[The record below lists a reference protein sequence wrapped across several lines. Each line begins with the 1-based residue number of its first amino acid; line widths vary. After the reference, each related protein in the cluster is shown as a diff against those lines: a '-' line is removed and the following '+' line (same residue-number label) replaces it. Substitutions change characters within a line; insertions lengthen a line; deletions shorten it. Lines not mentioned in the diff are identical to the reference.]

1 MKYTLMPYQETA
13 SDSIME
19 RLDKAAK
26 SREIGQQAVFALSAP
41 TGAGKT
47 VIATSV
53 FERILIPSDD
63 RVEDE
68 NAVILWLSDN
78 PDLNEQSRYRIETA
92 SSDLATRTVKLDS
105 SFNLPTFERGCI
117 YFLNTQ
123 KLGKGTKLTGG
134 RRDTQDPLFA
144 RGDTTQVTFW
154 DTLRN
159 TIKSDQHNLI
169 LVVDEAHRG
178 AGKQRKDK
186 ATILRRLIEG
196 HTPEGH
202 TEPVPPIPT
211 VMGISA
217 TPGAFKT
224 MIQSMSGDRSVLNDV
239 TVPVADVQ
247 ESGLIKDI
255 VELRIP
261 GEEGKSFDGVF
272 VQDAARLLAETT
284 ARWDAYYADQGS
296 DGERVVPLM
305 VVQMKDK
312 ATDEDIYQAIVAIR
326 KGWPQIPS
334 TAFANVYG
342 EHDDILAGDT
352 HVPYVEPQKVQER
365 TDIRVLF
372 AKTAISTGW
381 DCPRAEVMVSYR
393 TARDEA
399 HITQIIGR
407 MVRSPLAR
415 RIEGNDLLNSVLCIL
430 PQFDRAAAST
440 AVERINRDNEPIGPG
455 DDSDGDDSDVPVG
468 EIVIDPVTLYPID
481 NEAVWQAFCALSR
494 MVAPIR
500 SDKPISLLLNLGIEL
515 QRDGLMADGKKA
527 AEDELISIVN
537 GYLTRYEKQVADK
550 RDDILTVETERLVF
564 GYVGRELTVNEDAP
578 SLYADHHVIDEAYRA
593 AIPVFTRALADMWVD
608 ARADA
613 LADADPDA
621 DEDELLDEARLQ
633 LAALAGIAGIA
644 QSVSDNADDVAH
656 DWLAKYSAELAVL
669 SDSRKAV
676 YQPLREMA
684 TAPSNEPLTKPAN
697 RTVPPGTVG
706 KDGKLVPFDTYTD
719 HLLTDKDGRAPL
731 HLNEWEKHVV
741 DTEATRSGTVA
752 WYRNPSRA
760 SAEALTA
767 VYFDGTTDRWRNMQ
781 PDFIFF
787 REVDGVVRPSIID
800 PHGHHLGDAL
810 DKLRALSNYAAEFGD
825 QFIRIESLSGTD
837 VNNLKLVD
845 LKDPATRAVID
856 KAESAAEVYERVGR
870 AYK

>member
-13 SDSIME
+13 ADTIME

-26 SREIGQQAVFALSAP
+26 SRTIGQQAVFALSAP

-63 RVEDE
+63 LVEDE

-92 SSDLATRTVKLDS
+92 SSDLATRTVTLDS
-105 SFNLPTFERGCI
+105 SFNLPVFERGCI

-134 RRDTQDPLFA
+134 HRDSQDPLFS

-159 TIKSDQHNLI
+159 TINSETHNLI

-196 HTPEGH
+196 HTPEGRA
-202 TEPVPPIPT
+202 EPVPPIPT
-211 VMGISA
+211 VLGISA

-224 MIQSMSGDRSVLNDV
+224 MIQSMTGERFVLNDV
-239 TVPVADVQ
+239 VVPVADVQ

-272 VQDAARLLAETT
+272 VQDAARILAETT
-284 ARWDAYYADQGS
+284 ARWDAYHADLGGN
-296 DGERVVPLM
+296 GERVVPLM

-312 ATDEDIYQAIVAIR
+312 ATPEDMYQAISAIR
-326 KGWPQIPS
+326 KGWPQIPHDC
-334 TAFANVYG
+334 FANVYG
-342 EHDDILAGDT
+342 EHDNIMAGDT
-352 HVPYVEPQKVQER
+352 LVPYIEPQRVQER

-393 TARDEA
+393 PSVDEA
-399 HITQIIGR
+399 HITQVIGR

-430 PQFDRAAAST
+430 PQFNRAAAT
-440 AVERINRDNEPIGPG
+440 RAVEKINQDKQVGTG
-455 DDSDGDDSDVPVG
+455 DGGDVPVG
-468 EIVIDPVTLYPID
+468 EIVIDTESLTPVS
-481 NEAVWQAFCALSR
+481 NEKVWDAFRDIQR
-494 MVAPIR
+494 MVAPTR
-500 SDKPISLLLNLGIEL
+500 SDKPISMLLNLGIEL
-515 QRDGLMADGKKA
+515 QRDGLMENGMKQ

-550 RDDILTVETERLVF
+550 REDILKVETQRLVF
-564 GYVGRELTVNEDAP
+564 GYADRDLTVAE
-578 SLYADHHVIDEAYRA
+578 SGTELYADRRVIEEAYRA

-608 ARADA
+608 ARTDA
-613 LADADPDA
+613 LMAEDPDA
-621 DEDELLDEARLQ
+621 DEEECIDEARLQ

-644 QSVSDNADDVAH
+644 QSVSDNADDVAG
-656 DWLAKYSAELAVL
+656 DWLDTYNAELAVL
-669 SDSRKAV
+669 PDSRKAA

-684 TAPSNEPLTKPAN
+684 IHPSHEPLTKPAN
-697 RTVPPGTVG
+697 RTVPQGTA
-706 KDGKLVPFDTYTD
+706 
-719 HLLTDKDGRAPL
+719 DKDGNLVPYARYKGHLLAASDGTAPFN
-731 HLNEWEKHVV
+731 LNEWEAHVV
-741 DTEATRSGTVA
+741 ATESGRGGAVG

-760 SAEALTA
+760 SAESLTA
-767 VYFDGTTDRWRNMQ
+767 VYLDDTAKRWRNMQ

-787 REVDGVVRPSIID
+787 REVANEVRPSIID

-810 DKLRALSNYAAEFGD
+810 DKLRALANYAAEFGD
-825 QFIRIESLSGTD
+825 QFVQILAVSGKDVDSLRS
-837 VNNLKLVD
+837 VD
-845 LKDPATRAVID
+845 LKNPDVRAVID
-856 KAESAAEVYERVGR
+856 KAETAAEVYEREGR

>member
-13 SDSIME
+13 SDTIME
-19 RLDKAAK
+19 RLDEAAE
-26 SREIGQQAVFALSAP
+26 SRDKGRPTVFALSAP

-92 SSDLATRTVKLDS
+92 SSDLATRTVTLDS
-105 SFNLPTFERGCI
+105 SFTLPTFERGCI

-159 TIKSDQHNLI
+159 TIHSDQHNLI

-196 HTPEGH
+196 HTPDGH
-202 TEPVPPIPT
+202 AEPVPPIPT

-217 TPGAFKT
+217 TPGAFKE
-224 MIQSMSGDRSVLNDV
+224 MIGGMSGSRLVLDDV
-239 TVPVADVQ
+239 EVPVADVQ

-272 VQDAARLLAETT
+272 VQDAARILAETT
-284 ARWDAYYADQGS
+284 ARWDAYHADQGG

-312 ATDEDIYQAIVAIR
+312 ATDEDMYQAISAIR
-326 KGWPQIPS
+326 KGWPQIPHDC
-334 TAFANVYG
+334 FANVYG
-342 EHDDILAGDT
+342 EHDNIMAGDT
-352 HVPYVEPQKVQER
+352 LVPYIEPQRVQER
-365 TDIRVLF
+365 TEIRVLF

-399 HITQIIGR
+399 HITQVIGR

-415 RIEGNDLLNSVLCIL
+415 RIEGNDLLNSVLCVL
-430 PQFDRAAAST
+430 PQFDRSAAT
-440 AVERINRDNEPIGPG
+440 KAVEKINQDKQVGTG
-455 DDSDGDDSDVPVG
+455 GGGGDVPVV
-468 EIVIDPVTLYPID
+468 EIVIDTESLTPVT
-481 NEAVWQAFCALSR
+481 NEKVWDAFCALPR
-494 MVAPIR
+494 MVAPTR
-500 SDKPISLLLNLGIEL
+500 SDKPISMLLNLGIEL
-515 QRDGLMADGKKA
+515 QRDGLMENGMKQ
-527 AEDELISIVN
+527 AEDELIAIVN

-550 RDDILTVETERLVF
+550 RDDILKVETQRLVF
-564 GYVGRELTVNEDAP
+564 NYADRDLTTDESGDE
-578 SLYADHHVIDEAYRA
+578 LYADRRVIEEAYRA

-608 ARADA
+608 ARTDE
-613 LADADPDA
+613 LVDKDPDA
-621 DEDELLDEARLQ
+621 DEEELIDEARLQ
-633 LAALAGIAGIA
+633 LAALAGVAGIA
-644 QSVSDNADDVAH
+644 QSVSDNADDVAG
-656 DWLAKYSAELAVL
+656 DWLDTYNAELAVL
-669 SDSRKAV
+669 PDSRKAA

-684 TAPSNEPLTKPAN
+684 IHPSHEPLTKPAN
-697 RTVPPGTVG
+697 RTVPQGTAD
-706 KDGKLVPFDTYTD
+706 KDNNLVPFTRYVG
-719 HLLTDKDGRAPL
+719 HLLTASDGTAPFN
-731 HLNEWEKHVV
+731 LNEWEAHVV
-741 DTEATRSGTVA
+741 ATESGRSGAVG

-767 VYFDGTTDRWRNMQ
+767 VYLDDTANRWRNMQ

-787 REVDGVVRPSIID
+787 REVGDTVRPSIID

-825 QFIRIESLSGTD
+825 QFVQILAVSGKDVDSLRS
-837 VNNLKLVD
+837 VD
-845 LKDPATRAVID
+845 LKNPDVRAVID
-856 KAESAAEVYERVGR
+856 KAETAAEVYEREGR

>member
-13 SDSIME
+13 SDTIMA

-26 SREIGQQAVFALSAP
+26 SRTIGQQAVFALSAP

-92 SSDLATRTVKLDS
+92 SSDLATRTVTLDS

-134 RRDTQDPLFA
+134 RPESQDALFA
-144 RGDTTQVTFW
+144 RGDTRQVTFW

-159 TIKSDQHNLI
+159 TINSETHNLI

-202 TEPVPPIPT
+202 TKPVPPIPT
-211 VMGISA
+211 VVGISA

-224 MIQSMSGDRSVLNDV
+224 MIQSMSGERFVLNDV
-239 TVPVADVQ
+239 VVPVADVQ

-261 GEEGKSFDGVF
+261 GEEGKSFDDVF
-272 VQDAARLLAETT
+272 VQDAARILAETT
-284 ARWDAYYADQGS
+284 ARWDAYHAEQGN

-312 ATDEDIYQAIVAIR
+312 ATDEDMYQAISAIR
-326 KGWPQIPS
+326 KGWPQIPHDC
-334 TAFANVYG
+334 FANVYG
-342 EHDDILAGDT
+342 EHDNITTRDT
-352 HVPYVEPQKVQER
+352 PVPYIEPQRVQER

-393 TARDEA
+393 PAVDEA
-399 HITQIIGR
+399 HITQVIGR

-430 PQFDRAAAST
+430 PQFNRAAAT
-440 AVERINRDNEPIGPG
+440 GAVEKINQDKEVGT
-455 DDSDGDDSDVPVG
+455 DGDDGDVPVG
-468 EIVIDPVTLYPID
+468 KVVIDTESLLPVA
-481 NEAVWQAFCALSR
+481 NEKVWDAFRAIQR
-494 MVAPIR
+494 MVAPTR
-500 SDKPISLLLNLGIEL
+500 SDKPISMLLNLGIEL
-515 QRDGLMADGKKA
+515 QRDGLMAGGMKQ
-527 AEDELISIVN
+527 AEDELIAIVN

-550 RDDILTVETERLVF
+550 REDILKVETQRLVF
-564 GYVGRELTVNEDAP
+564 GYADRDLTLAESSND
-578 SLYADHHVIDEAYRA
+578 LYADRRVIEESYRA

-608 ARADA
+608 ARTDA
-613 LADADPDA
+613 LAAADPDA
-621 DEDELLDEARLQ
+621 DEEELIDEARLQ
-633 LAALAGIAGIA
+633 LAALAGVDGIA
-644 QSVSDNADDVAH
+644 QSVSDSADDVAG
-656 DWLAKYSAELAVL
+656 DWLDTYNAELAVL
-669 SDSRKAV
+669 SDSRKAA

-684 TAPSNEPLTKPAN
+684 IHPSHEPLTKPAN
-697 RTVPPGTVG
+697 RTMPQGTVD
-706 KDGKLVPFDTYTD
+706 KDGNLVPFARYDG
-719 HLLTDKDGRAPL
+719 HLLAASDGTAPFG
-731 HLNEWEKHVV
+731 LNEWEAHVV
-741 DTEATRSGTVA
+741 ATESGRSGAVG

-767 VYFDGTTDRWRNMQ
+767 VYLDDTAKRWRNMQ

-787 REVDGVVRPSIID
+787 REVGDEVRPSIID

-810 DKLRALSNYAAEFGD
+810 DKLRALSNYAAQFGD
-825 QFIRIESLSGTD
+825 QFVQILAVSGAGVDSLRS
-837 VNNLKLVD
+837 VD
-845 LKDPATRAVID
+845 LKNPDVRAMID
-856 KAESAAEVYERVGR
+856 KAETAAEVYEREGR

>member
-13 SDSIME
+13 SDTIME
-19 RLDKAAK
+19 RLDEVAE
-26 SREIGQQAVFALSAP
+26 SRDKGRPAVFALSAP

-92 SSDLATRTVKLDS
+92 SSDLATRTVTLDS

-159 TIKSDQHNLI
+159 TIHSDQHNLI

-196 HTPEGH
+196 HTPDGH
-202 TEPVPPIPT
+202 AEPVPPIPT
-211 VMGISA
+211 VVGISA

-224 MIQSMSGDRSVLNDV
+224 MIGGMSGSRLVLDDV
-239 TVPVADVQ
+239 EVPVADVQ

-272 VQDAARLLAETT
+272 VQDAARILAETT
-284 ARWDAYYADQGS
+284 ARWDAYHEDQGG

-312 ATDEDIYQAIVAIR
+312 ATDEDMYQAISAIR
-326 KGWPQIPS
+326 KGWPQIPHDC
-334 TAFANVYG
+334 FANVYG
-342 EHDDILAGDT
+342 EHDNIMAGDT
-352 HVPYVEPQKVQER
+352 LVPYIEPQRVQER
-365 TDIRVLF
+365 TEIRVLF

-399 HITQIIGR
+399 HITQVIGR

-415 RIEGNDLLNSVLCIL
+415 RIEGNDLLNSVLCVL
-430 PQFDRAAAST
+430 PQFDRPAAED
-440 AVERINRDNEPIGPG
+440 AVKRINQGKQDDTG
-455 DDSDGDDSDVPVG
+455 DGGDVPVVD
-468 EIVIDPVTLYPID
+468 IVIDTETLTPVE
-481 NEAVWQAFCALSR
+481 NEKVWDAFCALPR
-494 MVAPIR
+494 MVAPTR
-500 SDKPISLLLNLGIEL
+500 SDKPISMLLNLGIEL
-515 QRDGLMADGKKA
+515 QRDGLMENGMKQ
-527 AEDELISIVN
+527 AEDELIAIVN

-550 RDDILTVETERLVF
+550 REDILKVQTQRLVF
-564 GYVGRELTVNEDAP
+564 NYADRDLTTDESGDE
-578 SLYADHHVIDEAYRA
+578 LYADRRVIEEAYRA

-608 ARADA
+608 ARTDE
-613 LADADPDA
+613 LVDKDPDA
-621 DEDELLDEARLQ
+621 DEEELIDEARLQ
-633 LAALAGIAGIA
+633 LAALAGVAGIA
-644 QSVSDNADDVAH
+644 QSVSDNADDVAG
-656 DWLAKYSAELAVL
+656 DWLDTYNAELAVL
-669 SDSRKAV
+669 PDSRKAA

-684 TAPSNEPLTKPAN
+684 IHPSHEPLIKPAN
-697 RTVPPGTVG
+697 RTVPQGTAD
-706 KDGKLVPFDTYTD
+706 KDNNLVPFTRYVG
-719 HLLTDKDGRAPL
+719 HLLTASDGTAPFN
-731 HLNEWEKHVV
+731 LNEWEAHVV
-741 DTEATRSGTVA
+741 STESGRSGAVG
-752 WYRNPSRA
+752 WYRNPSRS

-767 VYFDGTTDRWRNMQ
+767 VYLDDTANRWRNMQ

-787 REVDGVVRPSIID
+787 REVGDTVRPSIID

-825 QFIRIESLSGTD
+825 QFVQILAVSGKDVDSLRS
-837 VNNLKLVD
+837 VD
-845 LKDPATRAVID
+845 LKNPDVRAVID
-856 KAESAAEVYERVGR
+856 KAETAAEVYEREGR

>member
-13 SDSIME
+13 SDTIME
-19 RLDKAAK
+19 RLDEVAE
-26 SREIGQQAVFALSAP
+26 SRDKGRPAVFALSAP

-92 SSDLATRTVKLDS
+92 SSDLATRTVTLDS

-159 TIKSDQHNLI
+159 TIHSDQHNLI

-196 HTPEGH
+196 HTPDGH
-202 TEPVPPIPT
+202 AEPVPPIPT

-224 MIQSMSGDRSVLNDV
+224 MIGGMSGSRLVLDDV
-239 TVPVADVQ
+239 EVPVADVQ

-272 VQDAARLLAETT
+272 VQDAARILAETT
-284 ARWDAYYADQGS
+284 ARWDAYHADQGG

-312 ATDEDIYQAIVAIR
+312 ATDEDMYQAISAIR
-326 KGWPQIPS
+326 KGWPQIPHDC
-334 TAFANVYG
+334 FANVYG
-342 EHDDILAGDT
+342 EHDNIMAGDT
-352 HVPYVEPQKVQER
+352 LVPYIEPQRVQER
-365 TDIRVLF
+365 TEIRVLF

-399 HITQIIGR
+399 HITQVIGR

-415 RIEGNDLLNSVLCIL
+415 RIEGNDLLNSVLCVL
-430 PQFDRAAAST
+430 PQFDRPAAED
-440 AVERINRDNEPIGPG
+440 AVKRINQGKQDDTG
-455 DDSDGDDSDVPVG
+455 DGGDVPVVD
-468 EIVIDPVTLYPID
+468 IVIDTETLTPVE
-481 NEAVWQAFCALSR
+481 NEKVWDAFCALPR
-494 MVAPIR
+494 MVAPTR
-500 SDKPISLLLNLGIEL
+500 SDKPISMLLNLGIEL
-515 QRDGLMADGKKA
+515 QRDGLMENGMKQ
-527 AEDELISIVN
+527 AEDELIAIVN

-550 RDDILTVETERLVF
+550 REDILKVQTQRLVF
-564 GYVGRELTVNEDAP
+564 NYADRDLTTDESGDE
-578 SLYADHHVIDEAYRA
+578 LYADRRVIEEAYRA

-608 ARADA
+608 ARTDE
-613 LADADPDA
+613 LVDKDPNA
-621 DEDELLDEARLQ
+621 DEEELIDEARLQ
-633 LAALAGIAGIA
+633 LAALAGVAGIA
-644 QSVSDNADDVAH
+644 QSVSDNADDVAG
-656 DWLAKYSAELAVL
+656 DWLDTYNAELAVL
-669 SDSRKAV
+669 PDSRKAA

-684 TAPSNEPLTKPAN
+684 IHPSHEPLIKPAN
-697 RTVPPGTVG
+697 RTVPQGTTD
-706 KDGKLVPFDTYTD
+706 KDNNLVPFTRYVG
-719 HLLTDKDGRAPL
+719 HLLTASDGTAPFN
-731 HLNEWEKHVV
+731 LNEWEAHVV
-741 DTEATRSGTVA
+741 ATESGRSGAVG

-767 VYFDGTTDRWRNMQ
+767 VYLDDTANRWRNMQ

-787 REVDGVVRPSIID
+787 REVGDTVRPSIID

-825 QFIRIESLSGTD
+825 QFVQILAVSGKDVDSLRS
-837 VNNLKLVD
+837 VD
-845 LKDPATRAVID
+845 LKNPDVRAVID
-856 KAESAAEVYERVGR
+856 KAETAAEVYEREGR

>member
-13 SDSIME
+13 SDTIME

-26 SREIGQQAVFALSAP
+26 SRAIGQQAVFALSAP

-92 SSDLATRTVKLDS
+92 SSDLATRTVTLDS

-134 RRDTQDPLFA
+134 RRDSQDPLIG
-144 RGDTTQVTFW
+144 RGDTMQVTFW

-159 TIKSDQHNLI
+159 TIHSDQHNLI

-196 HTPEGH
+196 HTPDGH
-202 TEPVPPIPT
+202 AEPVPPIPT

-224 MIQSMSGDRSVLNDV
+224 MIGGMSGSRLVLDDV
-239 TVPVADVQ
+239 EVPVADVQ

-272 VQDAARLLAETT
+272 VQDAARILAETT
-284 ARWDAYYADQGS
+284 ARWDAYHADQGG

-312 ATDEDIYQAIVAIR
+312 ATDEDMYQAISAIR
-326 KGWPQIPS
+326 KGWPQIPHDC
-334 TAFANVYG
+334 FANVYG
-342 EHDDILAGDT
+342 EHDNIMAGDT
-352 HVPYVEPQKVQER
+352 LVPYIEPQRVQER
-365 TDIRVLF
+365 TEIRVLF

-399 HITQIIGR
+399 HITQVIGR

-415 RIEGNDLLNSVLCIL
+415 RIEGNDLLNSVLCVL
-430 PQFDRAAAST
+430 PQFDRPAAED
-440 AVERINRDNEPIGPG
+440 AVKRINQGKQDDTG
-455 DDSDGDDSDVPVG
+455 DGGDVPVVD
-468 EIVIDPVTLYPID
+468 IVIDTETLTPVE
-481 NEAVWQAFCALSR
+481 NEKVWDAFCALPR
-494 MVAPIR
+494 MVAPTR
-500 SDKPISLLLNLGIEL
+500 SDKPISMLLNLGIEL
-515 QRDGLMADGKKA
+515 QRDGLMENGMKQ
-527 AEDELISIVN
+527 AEDELIAIVN

-550 RDDILTVETERLVF
+550 REDILKVQTQRLVF
-564 GYVGRELTVNEDAP
+564 NYADRDLTTDESGDE
-578 SLYADHHVIDEAYRA
+578 LYADRRVIEEAYRA

-608 ARADA
+608 ARTDE
-613 LADADPDA
+613 LVDKDPDA
-621 DEDELLDEARLQ
+621 DEEELIDEARLQ
-633 LAALAGIAGIA
+633 LAALAGVAGIA
-644 QSVSDNADDVAH
+644 QSVSDNADDVAG
-656 DWLAKYSAELAVL
+656 DWLDTYNAELAVL
-669 SDSRKAV
+669 PDSRKAA

-684 TAPSNEPLTKPAN
+684 IHPSHEPLTKPAN
-697 RTVPPGTVG
+697 RTVPQGTAD
-706 KDGKLVPFDTYTD
+706 KDNNLVPFTRYVG
-719 HLLTDKDGRAPL
+719 HLLTASDGTAPFN
-731 HLNEWEKHVV
+731 LNEWEAHVV
-741 DTEATRSGTVA
+741 ATESGRSGAVG

-767 VYFDGTTDRWRNMQ
+767 VYLDDTANRWRNMQ

-787 REVDGVVRPSIID
+787 REVGDTVRPSIID

-825 QFIRIESLSGTD
+825 QFVQIIAVSGKDVDSLRS
-837 VNNLKLVD
+837 VD
-845 LKDPATRAVID
+845 LKNPDVRTVID
-856 KAESAAEVYERVGR
+856 KAETAAEVYEREGR

>member
-13 SDSIME
+13 SDTIME
-19 RLDKAAK
+19 RLDEAAE
-26 SREIGQQAVFALSAP
+26 SRDKGRPAVFALSAP

-92 SSDLATRTVKLDS
+92 SSDLATRTVTLDS

-134 RRDTQDPLFA
+134 RKDTQDPLFA
-144 RGDTTQVTFW
+144 RGDTAQVTFW

-159 TIKSDQHNLI
+159 TINSETHNLI

-178 AGKQRKDK
+178 AGRQRKDK
-186 ATILRRLIEG
+186 ATILARMIEG
-196 HTPEGH
+196 HTPEGYA
-202 TEPVPPIPT
+202 EPVPPIPT

-224 MIQSMSGDRSVLNDV
+224 MISGMSGSRLVLDDV
-239 TVPVADVQ
+239 EVPVADVQ

-272 VQDAARLLAETT
+272 VQDAARILAATT
-284 ARWDAYYADQGS
+284 ARWDTYHEEQSG

-312 ATDEDIYQAIVAIR
+312 ATPEDMYQAISAIR
-326 KGWPQIPS
+326 KGWPQIPHDC
-334 TAFANVYG
+334 FANVYG
-342 EHDDILAGDT
+342 EHDNIMAGDT
-352 HVPYVEPQKVQER
+352 LVPYIEPQRVQER
-365 TDIRVLF
+365 TEIRVLF

-399 HITQIIGR
+399 HITQVIGR

-430 PQFDRAAAST
+430 PQFDRSAAKKV
-440 AVERINRDNEPIGPG
+440 VERINPDKKAG
-455 DDSDGDDSDVPVG
+455 DDDGAVPVV
-468 EIVIDPVTLYPID
+468 EVVIDTESLTPVE
-481 NEAVWQAFCALSR
+481 NERVWDAFRSIKR
-494 MVAPIR
+494 MVAPKR
-500 SDKPISLLLNLGIEL
+500 SDKPISMLLNLGIEL
-515 QRDGLMADGKKA
+515 ERDGLLDGGMKE

-537 GYLTRYEKQVADK
+537 GNLTRYAKEVAV
-550 RDDILTVETERLVF
+550 RREDILKVETQRLVF
-564 GYVGRELTVNEDAP
+564 DYADRGLKESESGND
-578 SLYADHHVIDEAYRA
+578 LYADRSVIEEAYRA

-608 ARADA
+608 ARTDE
-613 LADADPDA
+613 LAGADPDA
-621 DEDELLDEARLQ
+621 DEEECIDEARLQ
-633 LAALAGIAGIA
+633 LAALAGVKGIA
-644 QSVSDNADDVAH
+644 QAVSDSADDVAG
-656 DWLAKYSAELAVL
+656 DWLAKYAAELAAL
-669 SDSRKAV
+669 PDSRKAA

-684 TAPSNEPLTKPAN
+684 IHPSHEPLTKPAN
-697 RTVPPGTVG
+697 RTVPQGTADKNG
-706 KDGKLVPFDTYTD
+706 NLDAYPRYTD
-719 HLLTDKDGRAPL
+719 HLLTADDEKHTAPFN
-731 HLNEWEKHVV
+731 LNEWEAHVV
-741 DTEATRSGTVA
+741 ATEATRSGAVG

-767 VYFDGTTDRWRNMQ
+767 VYYDGSSERWRNMQ

-787 REVDGVVRPSIID
+787 REIGGEVRPSIID

-810 DKLRALSNYAAEFGD
+810 EKLRSLSNYAAKFGD
-825 QFIRIESLSGTD
+825 QFVQILAVSGND
-837 VNNLKLVD
+837 VNSLRSVD
-845 LKDPATRAVID
+845 LKNKNTREVIE
-856 KAESAAEVYERVGR
+856 KAETAAEVYEREGR
-870 AYK
+870 PYK

>member
-13 SDSIME
+13 ADTIME

-26 SREIGQQAVFALSAP
+26 SHTIGQQAVFALSAP

-92 SSDLATRTVKLDS
+92 SSDLATRTVTLDS
-105 SFNLPTFERGCI
+105 SFNQPLFERGCI

-134 RRDTQDPLFA
+134 RRDSQDPLFA

-159 TIKSDQHNLI
+159 TIQSETHNLI

-202 TEPVPPIPT
+202 AEPVPPIPT
-211 VMGISA
+211 VLGISA

-224 MIQSMSGDRSVLNDV
+224 MIQSMTGERFVMGDVV
-239 TVPVADVQ
+239 VPVADVQ

-272 VQDAARLLAETT
+272 VQDAARILAETT
-284 ARWDAYYADQGS
+284 ARWDAYHKDQGG

-312 ATDEDIYQAIVAIR
+312 AMDEDMYQAISAIR
-326 KGWPQIPS
+326 KGWPQIPHDC
-334 TAFANVYG
+334 FANVYG
-342 EHDDILAGDT
+342 EHDNIMAGDT
-352 HVPYVEPQKVQER
+352 LVPYIEPQRVQER

-393 TARDEA
+393 PAVDEA
-399 HITQIIGR
+399 HITQVIGR

-430 PQFDRAAAST
+430 PQFNRAAAT
-440 AVERINRDNEPIGPG
+440 HAVEKINQDKEVGTG
-455 DDSDGDDSDVPVG
+455 GGGGDVPVG
-468 EIVIDPVTLYPID
+468 EIVIDTESLTPVT
-481 NEAVWQAFCALSR
+481 NEKVWDAFRAIQR
-494 MVAPIR
+494 MVAPTR
-500 SDKPISLLLNLGIEL
+500 SDKPISMLLNLGIEL
-515 QRDGLMADGKKA
+515 QRDGLMENGMKQ

-550 RDDILTVETERLVF
+550 REDILKVETQRLVF
-564 GYVGRELTVNEDAP
+564 GYADRDLTLAE
-578 SLYADHHVIDEAYRA
+578 SGTELYADRRVIEEAYRA

-608 ARADA
+608 ARTDA
-613 LADADPDA
+613 LATEDPDA
-621 DEDELLDEARLQ
+621 DEEELIDEARLQ
-633 LAALAGIAGIA
+633 LAALACVAGIA
-644 QSVSDNADDVAH
+644 QSVSDNADDVAR
-656 DWLAKYSAELAVL
+656 DWLDTYNAELAVL
-669 SDSRKAV
+669 PDSRKAA

-684 TAPSNEPLTKPAN
+684 IHPSHEPLTKPAN
-697 RTVPPGTVG
+697 RTVPQGTAD
-706 KDGKLVPFDTYTD
+706 KDNNLVPFTRYVG
-719 HLLTDKDGRAPL
+719 HLLTASDGTAPFN
-731 HLNEWEKHVV
+731 LNEWEAHVV
-741 DTEATRSGTVA
+741 ATESGRSGAVG

-767 VYFDGTTDRWRNMQ
+767 VYLDDTANRWRNMQ

-787 REVDGVVRPSIID
+787 REVGDTVRPSIID

-825 QFIRIESLSGTD
+825 QFVQILAVSGKDVDSLRS
-837 VNNLKLVD
+837 VD
-845 LKDPATRAVID
+845 LKNPDVRAVID
-856 KAESAAEVYERVGR
+856 KAETAAEVYEREGR

>member
-13 SDSIME
+13 SDTIME
-19 RLDKAAK
+19 RLDEVAE
-26 SREIGQQAVFALSAP
+26 SRDKGRPAVFALSAP

-92 SSDLATRTVKLDS
+92 SSDLATRTVTLDS

-159 TIKSDQHNLI
+159 TIHSDQHNLI

-196 HTPEGH
+196 HTPDGH
-202 TEPVPPIPT
+202 AEPVPPIPT

-224 MIQSMSGDRSVLNDV
+224 MIGGMSGSRLVLDDV
-239 TVPVADVQ
+239 EVPVADVQ

-272 VQDAARLLAETT
+272 VQDAARILAETT
-284 ARWDAYYADQGS
+284 ARWDAYHEDQGG

-312 ATDEDIYQAIVAIR
+312 ATDEDMYQAISAIR
-326 KGWPQIPS
+326 KGWPQIPHDC
-334 TAFANVYG
+334 FANVYG
-342 EHDDILAGDT
+342 EHDNIMAGDT
-352 HVPYVEPQKVQER
+352 LVPYIEPQRVQER
-365 TDIRVLF
+365 TEIRVLF

-399 HITQIIGR
+399 HITQVIGR

-415 RIEGNDLLNSVLCIL
+415 RIEGNDLLNSVLCVL
-430 PQFDRAAAST
+430 PQFDRPAAED
-440 AVERINRDNEPIGPG
+440 AVKRINQGKQDDTG
-455 DDSDGDDSDVPVG
+455 DGGDVPVVD
-468 EIVIDPVTLYPID
+468 IVIDTETLTPVE
-481 NEAVWQAFCALSR
+481 NEKVWDAFCALPR
-494 MVAPIR
+494 MVAPTR
-500 SDKPISLLLNLGIEL
+500 SDKPISMLLNLGIEL
-515 QRDGLMADGKKA
+515 QRDGLMENGMKQ
-527 AEDELISIVN
+527 AEDELIAIVN

-550 RDDILTVETERLVF
+550 REDILKVQTQRLVF
-564 GYVGRELTVNEDAP
+564 NYADRDLTTDESGDE
-578 SLYADHHVIDEAYRA
+578 LYADRRVIEEAYRA

-608 ARADA
+608 ARTDE
-613 LADADPDA
+613 LVDKDPDA
-621 DEDELLDEARLQ
+621 DEEELIDEARLQ
-633 LAALAGIAGIA
+633 LAALAGVAGIA
-644 QSVSDNADDVAH
+644 QSVSDNADDVAG
-656 DWLAKYSAELAVL
+656 DWLDTYNAELAVL
-669 SDSRKAV
+669 PDSRKAA

-684 TAPSNEPLTKPAN
+684 IHPSHEPLTKPAN
-697 RTVPPGTVG
+697 RTVPQGTAD
-706 KDGKLVPFDTYTD
+706 KDNNLVPFTRYVG
-719 HLLTDKDGRAPL
+719 HLLTASDGTAPFN
-731 HLNEWEKHVV
+731 LNEWEAHVV
-741 DTEATRSGTVA
+741 ATESGRSGAVG

-767 VYFDGTTDRWRNMQ
+767 VYLDDTANRWRNMQ

-787 REVDGVVRPSIID
+787 REVGDTVRPSIID

-825 QFIRIESLSGTD
+825 QFVQILAVSGKDVDSLRS
-837 VNNLKLVD
+837 VD
-845 LKDPATRAVID
+845 LKNPDVRAVID
-856 KAESAAEVYERVGR
+856 KAETAAEVYEREGR

>member
-13 SDSIME
+13 SDTIME
-19 RLDKAAK
+19 RLDEAAE
-26 SREIGQQAVFALSAP
+26 SRDKGRPAVFALSAP

-92 SSDLATRTVKLDS
+92 SSDLATRTVTLDS

-159 TIKSDQHNLI
+159 TIHSDQHNLI

-196 HTPEGH
+196 HTPDGH
-202 TEPVPPIPT
+202 AEPVPPIPT

-224 MIQSMSGDRSVLNDV
+224 MIGGMSGSRLVLDDV
-239 TVPVADVQ
+239 EVPVADVQ

-272 VQDAARLLAETT
+272 VQDAARILAETT
-284 ARWDAYYADQGS
+284 ARWDAYHADQGG

-312 ATDEDIYQAIVAIR
+312 ATDEDMYQATSAIR
-326 KGWPQIPS
+326 KGWPQIPHDC
-334 TAFANVYG
+334 FANVYG
-342 EHDDILAGDT
+342 EHDNIMAGDT
-352 HVPYVEPQKVQER
+352 LVPYIEPQRVQER
-365 TDIRVLF
+365 TEIRVLF

-399 HITQIIGR
+399 HITQVIGR

-415 RIEGNDLLNSVLCIL
+415 RIEGNDLLNSVLCVL
-430 PQFDRAAAST
+430 PQFDRPAAED
-440 AVERINRDNEPIGPG
+440 AVKRINQGKQDDTG
-455 DDSDGDDSDVPVG
+455 DGGDVPVVD
-468 EIVIDPVTLYPID
+468 IVIDTETLTPVE
-481 NEAVWQAFCALSR
+481 NEKVWDAFCALPR
-494 MVAPIR
+494 MVAPTR
-500 SDKPISLLLNLGIEL
+500 SDKPISMLLNLGIEL
-515 QRDGLMADGKKA
+515 QRDGLMENGMKQ
-527 AEDELISIVN
+527 AEDELIAIVN

-550 RDDILTVETERLVF
+550 REDILKVQTQRLVF
-564 GYVGRELTVNEDAP
+564 NYADRDLTTDESGDE
-578 SLYADHHVIDEAYRA
+578 LYADRRVIEEAYRA

-608 ARADA
+608 ARTDE
-613 LADADPDA
+613 LVDKDPDA
-621 DEDELLDEARLQ
+621 DEEELIDEARLQ
-633 LAALAGIAGIA
+633 LAALAGVAGIA
-644 QSVSDNADDVAH
+644 QSVSDNADDVAG
-656 DWLAKYSAELAVL
+656 DWLDTYNAELAVL
-669 SDSRKAV
+669 PDSRKAA

-684 TAPSNEPLTKPAN
+684 IHPSHEPLTKPAN
-697 RTVPPGTVG
+697 RTVPQGTAD
-706 KDGKLVPFDTYTD
+706 KDNNLVPFTRYVG
-719 HLLTDKDGRAPL
+719 HLLTASDGTAPFN
-731 HLNEWEKHVV
+731 LNEWEAHVV
-741 DTEATRSGTVA
+741 ATESGRSGAVG

-767 VYFDGTTDRWRNMQ
+767 VYLDDTANRWRNMQ

-787 REVDGVVRPSIID
+787 REVGDTVRPSIID

-825 QFIRIESLSGTD
+825 QFVQILAVSGKDVDSLRS
-837 VNNLKLVD
+837 VD
-845 LKDPATRAVID
+845 LKNPDVRAVID
-856 KAESAAEVYERVGR
+856 KAETAAEVYEREGR

>member
-13 SDSIME
+13 SDTIME
-19 RLDKAAK
+19 RIDKAAGAR
-26 SREIGQQAVFALSAP
+26 SIDQQAVFALSAP

-92 SSDLATRTVKLDS
+92 SSDLATRTVTLDS

-134 RRDTQDPLFA
+134 RKDTQDPLIG
-144 RGDTTQVTFW
+144 RGDTMQVTFW

-159 TIKSDQHNLI
+159 TINSDQHNLI

-178 AGKQRKDK
+178 AGRQRTDK

-217 TPGAFKT
+217 TPGAFKS
-224 MIQSMSGDRSVLNDV
+224 MVHSMSGSRLVLDDV

-261 GEEGKSFDGVF
+261 GEEGRSFDGVF
-272 VQDAARLLAETT
+272 VQDAARLLADTT
-284 ARWDAYYADQGS
+284 TRWDAYHAEQGG

-312 ATDEDIYQAIVAIR
+312 ATDEDVYQAIVAIR

-334 TAFANVYG
+334 TAFGNVYG
-342 EHDDILAGDT
+342 EHTDITAGDT
-352 HVPYVEPQKVQER
+352 LVPYIEPQKVQER

-399 HITQIIGR
+399 HITQVIGR

-430 PQFDRAAAST
+430 PQFDRTAAST
-440 AVERINRDNEPIGPG
+440 AVENINRDNTPIGPG
-455 DDSDGDDSDVPVG
+455 GGSSGEGDVPVS
-468 EIVIDPVTLYPID
+468 EVVIDPVTLYPID
-481 NEAVWQAFCALSR
+481 NEAVWQAFRALPR

-500 SDKPISLLLNLGIEL
+500 SDKPISMLLNLGIEL
-515 QRDGLMADGKKA
+515 QRDSLLDGGKKV
-527 AEDELISIVN
+527 AEDELIAIVN

-550 RDDILTVETERLVF
+550 RDDILKVETERLVF
-564 GYVGRELTVNEDAP
+564 GYAGRELSVHEAAP

-613 LADADPDA
+613 LAAADPDA

-633 LAALAGIAGIA
+633 LAALASIAGIA
-644 QSVSDNADDVAH
+644 QSVSDNADDVAS
-656 DWLAKYSAELAVL
+656 DWFAKYNAELAVL
-669 SDSRKAV
+669 PDSRKAA

-684 TAPSNEPLTKPAN
+684 TTPSHEPLTKPAN
-697 RTVPPGTVG
+697 RTVAPGKAG
-706 KDGKLVPFDTYTD
+706 KDGELVPFDTYTG
-719 HLLTDKDGRAPL
+719 HLLTAKGGDAPL

-741 DTEATRSGTVA
+741 GTESTRSGATA

-767 VYFDGTTDRWRNMQ
+767 VYYDGTTEQWRNMQ

-787 REVDGVVRPSIID
+787 REVEGVVRPSIID

-825 QFIRIESLSGTD
+825 QFVQILAVSGENTASLKS
-837 VNNLKLVD
+837 VD
-845 LKDPATRAVID
+845 LKDPTTRTVIE
-856 KAESAAEVYERVGR
+856 KADTAAEVYEQVGR

>member
-13 SDSIME
+13 SDTIME
-19 RLDKAAK
+19 RLDEAAE
-26 SREIGQQAVFALSAP
+26 SRDKGRPAVFALSAP

-92 SSDLATRTVKLDS
+92 SSDLATRTVTLDS

-159 TIKSDQHNLI
+159 TIHSDQHNLI

-196 HTPEGH
+196 QTPDGH
-202 TEPVPPIPT
+202 AEPVPPIPT

-224 MIQSMSGDRSVLNDV
+224 MIGGMSGSRLVLDDV
-239 TVPVADVQ
+239 EVPVADVQ

-272 VQDAARLLAETT
+272 VQDAARILAETT
-284 ARWDAYYADQGS
+284 ARWDAYHADQGG

-312 ATDEDIYQAIVAIR
+312 ATDEDMYQAISAIR
-326 KGWPQIPS
+326 KGWPQIPHDC
-334 TAFANVYG
+334 FANVYG
-342 EHDDILAGDT
+342 EHDNIMAGDT
-352 HVPYVEPQKVQER
+352 LVPYIEPQRVQER
-365 TDIRVLF
+365 TEIRVLF

-399 HITQIIGR
+399 HITQVIGR

-415 RIEGNDLLNSVLCIL
+415 RIEGNDLLNSVLCVL
-430 PQFDRAAAST
+430 PQFDRPAAED
-440 AVERINRDNEPIGPG
+440 AVKRINQGKQDDTG
-455 DDSDGDDSDVPVG
+455 DGGDVPVVD
-468 EIVIDPVTLYPID
+468 IVIDTETLTPVE
-481 NEAVWQAFCALSR
+481 NEKVWDAFCALPR
-494 MVAPIR
+494 MVAPTR
-500 SDKPISLLLNLGIEL
+500 SDKPISMLLNLGIEL
-515 QRDGLMADGKKA
+515 QRDGLMENGMKQ
-527 AEDELISIVN
+527 AEDELIAIVN

-550 RDDILTVETERLVF
+550 REDILKVQTQRLVF
-564 GYVGRELTVNEDAP
+564 NYADRDLTTDESGDE
-578 SLYADHHVIDEAYRA
+578 LYADRRVIEEAYRA

-608 ARADA
+608 ARTDE
-613 LADADPDA
+613 LVDKDPDA
-621 DEDELLDEARLQ
+621 DEEELIDEARLQ
-633 LAALAGIAGIA
+633 LAALAGVAGIA
-644 QSVSDNADDVAH
+644 QSVSDNADDVAG
-656 DWLAKYSAELAVL
+656 DWLDTYNAELAVL
-669 SDSRKAV
+669 PDSRKAA

-684 TAPSNEPLTKPAN
+684 IHPSHEPLTKPAN
-697 RTVPPGTVG
+697 RTVPQGTAD
-706 KDGKLVPFDTYTD
+706 KDNNLVPFTRYVG
-719 HLLTDKDGRAPL
+719 HLLTASDGTAPFN
-731 HLNEWEKHVV
+731 LNEWEAHVV
-741 DTEATRSGTVA
+741 ATESGRSGAVG

-767 VYFDGTTDRWRNMQ
+767 VYLDDTANRWRNMQ

-787 REVDGVVRPSIID
+787 REVGDTVRPSIID

-825 QFIRIESLSGTD
+825 QFVQILAVSGKDVDSLRS
-837 VNNLKLVD
+837 VD
-845 LKDPATRAVID
+845 LKNPDVRAVID
-856 KAESAAEVYERVGR
+856 KAETAAEVYEREGR

>member
-13 SDSIME
+13 SDTIME
-19 RLDKAAK
+19 RLDEAAE
-26 SREIGQQAVFALSAP
+26 SRDKGRPAVFALSAP

-92 SSDLATRTVKLDS
+92 SSDLATRTVTLDS
-105 SFNLPTFERGCI
+105 SLNLPTFERGCI

-134 RRDTQDPLFA
+134 RKDTQDPLFA
-144 RGDTTQVTFW
+144 RGDTAQVTFW

-159 TIKSDQHNLI
+159 TINSETHNLI

-178 AGKQRKDK
+178 AGRQRKDK
-186 ATILRRLIEG
+186 ATILARMIEG
-196 HTPEGH
+196 HTPEGYA
-202 TEPVPPIPT
+202 EPVPPIPT

-224 MIQSMSGDRSVLNDV
+224 MISGMSGSRLVLDDV
-239 TVPVADVQ
+239 EVPVADVQ

-272 VQDAARLLAETT
+272 VQDAARILAATT
-284 ARWDAYYADQGS
+284 ARWDTYHEEQSG

-312 ATDEDIYQAIVAIR
+312 ATPEDMYQAISAIR
-326 KGWPQIPS
+326 KGWPQIPHDC
-334 TAFANVYG
+334 FANVYG
-342 EHDDILAGDT
+342 EHDNIMAGDT
-352 HVPYVEPQKVQER
+352 LVPYIEPQRVQER
-365 TDIRVLF
+365 TEIRVLF

-399 HITQIIGR
+399 HITQVIGR

-430 PQFDRAAAST
+430 PQFDRSAAKKV
-440 AVERINRDNEPIGPG
+440 VERINPDKKAG
-455 DDSDGDDSDVPVG
+455 DDDGAVPVV
-468 EIVIDPVTLYPID
+468 EVVIDTESLTPVE
-481 NEAVWQAFCALSR
+481 NERVWDAFRSIKR
-494 MVAPIR
+494 MVAPKR
-500 SDKPISLLLNLGIEL
+500 SDKPISMLLNLGIEL
-515 QRDGLMADGKKA
+515 ERDGLLDGGMKE

-537 GYLTRYEKQVADK
+537 GNLTRYAKEVAV
-550 RDDILTVETERLVF
+550 RREDILKVETQRLVF
-564 GYVGRELTVNEDAP
+564 DYADRGLKESESGND
-578 SLYADHHVIDEAYRA
+578 LYADRSVIEEAYRA

-608 ARADA
+608 ARTDE
-613 LADADPDA
+613 LAGADPDA
-621 DEDELLDEARLQ
+621 DEEECIDEARLQ
-633 LAALAGIAGIA
+633 LAALAGVKGIA
-644 QSVSDNADDVAH
+644 QAVSDSADDVAG
-656 DWLAKYSAELAVL
+656 DWLAKYAAELAAL
-669 SDSRKAV
+669 PDSRKAA

-684 TAPSNEPLTKPAN
+684 IHPSHEPLTKPAN
-697 RTVPPGTVG
+697 RTVPQGTADKNG
-706 KDGKLVPFDTYTD
+706 NLDAYPRYTD
-719 HLLTDKDGRAPL
+719 HLLTADDEKHTAPFN
-731 HLNEWEKHVV
+731 LNEWEAHVV
-741 DTEATRSGTVA
+741 ATEATRSGAVG

-767 VYFDGTTDRWRNMQ
+767 VYYDGSSERWRNMQ

-787 REVDGVVRPSIID
+787 REIGGEVRPSIID

-810 DKLRALSNYAAEFGD
+810 EKLRSLSNYAAKFGD
-825 QFIRIESLSGTD
+825 QFVQILAVSGND
-837 VNNLKLVD
+837 VNSLRSVD
-845 LKDPATRAVID
+845 LKNKNTREVIE
-856 KAESAAEVYERVGR
+856 KAETAAEVYEREGR
-870 AYK
+870 PYK

>member
-13 SDSIME
+13 SDTIME
-19 RLDKAAK
+19 RLDEAAE
-26 SREIGQQAVFALSAP
+26 SRDKGRPAVFALSAP

-63 RVEDE
+63 RAEDE

-92 SSDLATRTVKLDS
+92 SSDLATRTVTLDS

-159 TIKSDQHNLI
+159 TIHSDQHNLI

-196 HTPEGH
+196 HTPDGH
-202 TEPVPPIPT
+202 AEPVPPIPT

-224 MIQSMSGDRSVLNDV
+224 MIGGMSGSRLVLDDV
-239 TVPVADVQ
+239 EVPVADVQ

-272 VQDAARLLAETT
+272 VQDAARILAETT
-284 ARWDAYYADQGS
+284 ARWDAYHANQGG

-312 ATDEDIYQAIVAIR
+312 ATDEDMYQAISTIR
-326 KGWPQIPS
+326 KGWPQIPHDC
-334 TAFANVYG
+334 FANVYG
-342 EHDDILAGDT
+342 EHDNIMAGDT
-352 HVPYVEPQKVQER
+352 LVPYIEPQRVQER

-399 HITQIIGR
+399 HITQVIGR

-415 RIEGNDLLNSVLCIL
+415 RIEGNDLLNSVLCVL
-430 PQFDRAAAST
+430 PQFDRSAAED
-440 AVERINRDNEPIGPG
+440 AVEKINQDKQVGTG
-455 DDSDGDDSDVPVG
+455 GGGGDVPVVD
-468 EIVIDPVTLYPID
+468 IVIDTESLTPVA
-481 NEAVWQAFCALSR
+481 NEKVWDAFCALPR
-494 MVAPIR
+494 MVAPTR
-500 SDKPISLLLNLGIEL
+500 SDKPISMLLNLGIEL
-515 QRDGLMADGKKA
+515 QRDGLMENGMKQ
-527 AEDELISIVN
+527 AEDELIAIVN

-550 RDDILTVETERLVF
+550 RKDILKVETQRLVF
-564 GYVGRELTVNEDAP
+564 GYEDREVTLAVPGDE
-578 SLYADHHVIDEAYRA
+578 LYADRRVIEEAYRA
-593 AIPVFTRALADMWVD
+593 VIPVFTRALADMWVD
-608 ARADA
+608 ARTDA
-613 LADADPDA
+613 LAAADPDA
-621 DEDELLDEARLQ
+621 DEEELIDEARLQ
-633 LAALAGIAGIA
+633 LAALAGVAGIA
-644 QSVSDNADDVAH
+644 QSVSDNADDVAG
-656 DWLAKYSAELAVL
+656 DWLDTYNAELAVL
-669 SDSRKAV
+669 PDSRKAA

-684 TAPSNEPLTKPAN
+684 IHPSHEPLTKPAN
-697 RTVPPGTVG
+697 RTVPQGTAD
-706 KDGKLVPFDTYTD
+706 KDNNLVPFTRYDG
-719 HLLTDKDGRAPL
+719 HLLTASDGTAPFN
-731 HLNEWEKHVV
+731 LNEWESHVV
-741 DTEATRSGTVA
+741 DVESGRSGAVG

-767 VYFDGTTDRWRNMQ
+767 VYLDDTAKRWRNMQ
-781 PDFIFF
+781 PDFIILP
-787 REVDGVVRPSIID
+787 RGWKRGSSLDYRPARTPLRRRARQTARTVQLRSRVRKPVRPDSR
-800 PHGHHLGDAL
+800 G
-810 DKLRALSNYAAEFGD
+810 
-825 QFIRIESLSGTD
+825 IRQ
-837 VNNLKLVD
+837 
-845 LKDPATRAVID
+845 
-856 KAESAAEVYERVGR
+856 GR
-870 AYK
+870 

>member
-13 SDSIME
+13 SDTIME
-19 RLDKAAK
+19 RLDEAAE
-26 SREIGQQAVFALSAP
+26 SRDKGRPAVFALSAP

-92 SSDLATRTVKLDS
+92 SSDLATRTVTLDS

-134 RRDTQDPLFA
+134 RKDTQDPLFA
-144 RGDTTQVTFW
+144 RGDTAQVTFW

-159 TIKSDQHNLI
+159 TINSETHNLI

-178 AGKQRKDK
+178 AGRQRKDK
-186 ATILRRLIEG
+186 ATILARMIEG
-196 HTPEGH
+196 HTPEGYA
-202 TEPVPPIPT
+202 EPVPPIPT

-224 MIQSMSGDRSVLNDV
+224 MISGMSGSRLVLDDV
-239 TVPVADVQ
+239 EVPVADVQ

-272 VQDAARLLAETT
+272 VQDAARILAATT
-284 ARWDAYYADQGS
+284 ARWDTYHEEQSG

-312 ATDEDIYQAIVAIR
+312 ATPEDMYQAISAIR
-326 KGWPQIPS
+326 KGWPQIPHDC
-334 TAFANVYG
+334 FANVYG
-342 EHDDILAGDT
+342 EHDNIMAGDT
-352 HVPYVEPQKVQER
+352 LVPYIEPQRVQER
-365 TDIRVLF
+365 TEIRVLF

-399 HITQIIGR
+399 HITQVIGR

-430 PQFDRAAAST
+430 PQFDRSAAKKV
-440 AVERINRDNEPIGPG
+440 VERINPDKKAG
-455 DDSDGDDSDVPVG
+455 DDDGAVPVV
-468 EIVIDPVTLYPID
+468 EVVIDTESLTPVE
-481 NEAVWQAFCALSR
+481 NERVWDAFRSIKR
-494 MVAPIR
+494 MVAPKR
-500 SDKPISLLLNLGIEL
+500 SDKPISMLLNLGIEL
-515 QRDGLMADGKKA
+515 ERDGLLDGGMKE

-537 GYLTRYEKQVADK
+537 GNLTRYAKEVAVK
-550 RDDILTVETERLVF
+550 REDILKVETQRLVF
-564 GYVGRELTVNEDAP
+564 DYADRGLKESESGND
-578 SLYADHHVIDEAYRA
+578 LYADRSVIEEAYRA

-608 ARADA
+608 ARTDE
-613 LADADPDA
+613 LAGADPDA
-621 DEDELLDEARLQ
+621 DEEECIDEARLQ
-633 LAALAGIAGIA
+633 LAALAGVKGIA
-644 QSVSDNADDVAH
+644 QAVSDSADDVAG
-656 DWLAKYSAELAVL
+656 DWLAKYAAELAAL
-669 SDSRKAV
+669 PDSRKAA

-684 TAPSNEPLTKPAN
+684 IHPSHEPLTKPAN
-697 RTVPPGTVG
+697 RTVPQGTADKNG
-706 KDGKLVPFDTYTD
+706 NLDAYPRYTD
-719 HLLTDKDGRAPL
+719 HLLTADDEKHTAPFN
-731 HLNEWEKHVV
+731 LNEWEAHVV
-741 DTEATRSGTVA
+741 ATEATRSGAVG

-767 VYFDGTTDRWRNMQ
+767 VYYDGSAERWRNMQ

-787 REVDGVVRPSIID
+787 REIGGEVRPSIID

-810 DKLRALSNYAAEFGD
+810 EKLRSLSNYAAKFGD
-825 QFIRIESLSGTD
+825 QFVQILAVSGND
-837 VNNLKLVD
+837 VNSLRSVD
-845 LKDPATRAVID
+845 LKNKNTREVIE
-856 KAESAAEVYERVGR
+856 KAETAAEVYEREGR
-870 AYK
+870 PYK

>member
-13 SDSIME
+13 SDTIME

-26 SREIGQQAVFALSAP
+26 AHTIGQQAVFALSAP

-53 FERILIPSDD
+53 FERVLIPSDD

-92 SSDLATRTVKLDS
+92 SSDLATRTVTLDS

-134 RRDTQDPLFA
+134 RRDSQDPLFA
-144 RGDTTQVTFW
+144 RGDTTQMTFW

-159 TIKSDQHNLI
+159 TIQSETHNLI

-224 MIQSMSGDRSVLNDV
+224 MINGMSGDRTVLTDV
-239 TVPVADVQ
+239 EVPVSDVQ

-272 VQDAARLLAETT
+272 VQDAARILAATT
-284 ARWDAYYADQGS
+284 SRWDAYHADQGG

-312 ATDEDIYQAIVAIR
+312 ATDEDMYQAISAIR
-326 KGWPQIPS
+326 KGWPQIPHDC
-334 TAFANVYG
+334 FANVYG
-342 EHDDILAGDT
+342 EHDNIMAGDT
-352 HVPYVEPQKVQER
+352 LVPYIEPQRVQER

-399 HITQIIGR
+399 HITQVIGR

-415 RIEGNDLLNSVLCIL
+415 RIDGNDLLNSVLCIL
-430 PQFDRAAAST
+430 PQFDRPAAEK
-440 AVERINRDNEPIGPG
+440 AVEKINQEKQVGTG
-455 DDSDGDDSDVPVG
+455 GGGGDVPVV
-468 EIVIDPVTLYPID
+468 EIVIDTESLTPVD
-481 NEAVWQAFCALSR
+481 NEKVWDAFCALPR
-494 MVAPIR
+494 MVAPTR
-500 SDKPISLLLNLGIEL
+500 SDKPISMLLNLGIEL
-515 QRDGLMADGKKA
+515 QRDGLMADGMKR

-537 GYLTRYEKQVADK
+537 GYLTRYEKQVAEK
-550 RDDILTVETERLVF
+550 REDIVKVETQRLVF
-564 GYVGRELTVNEDAP
+564 GYADRELTLAESGTD
-578 SLYADHHVIDEAYRA
+578 LYADRRVIEEAYRA

-608 ARADA
+608 ARTDA
-613 LADADPDA
+613 LAAEDPDA
-621 DEDELLDEARLQ
+621 DEEECIDEARLQ
-633 LAALAGIAGIA
+633 LAALAGVAGIA
-644 QSVSDNADDVAH
+644 ESVSDSADDVAG
-656 DWLAKYSAELAVL
+656 DWLDTYNAELAVL
-669 SDSRKAV
+669 PDSRKAA

-684 TAPSNEPLTKPAN
+684 IHPSHEPLTKPAN
-697 RTVPPGTVG
+697 RTVPQGTAD
-706 KDGKLVPFDTYTD
+706 KDGNLVPFARYKG
-719 HLLTDKDGRAPL
+719 HLLAASDGTAPFG
-731 HLNEWEKHVV
+731 LNEWEAHVV
-741 DTEATRSGTVA
+741 ATESGRSGAVG

-767 VYFDGTTDRWRNMQ
+767 VYLDDTAKRWRNMQ

-787 REVDGVVRPSIID
+787 REVAGEVRPSIID

-810 DKLRALSNYAAEFGD
+810 DKLRALANYAAQFGD
-825 QFIRIESLSGTD
+825 QFVQILAVSGTGVD
-837 VNNLKLVD
+837 SLRSVD
-845 LKDPATRAVID
+845 LKNPDVRAVID
-856 KAESAAEVYERVGR
+856 KADTAAEVYEREGR